1 MCCPPKKNPA
11 APSGRPS
18 LLHKTYTATPLLAL
32 TTLMKSHQPTHPKV
46 RGLIV
51 TGKWLLGGWV
61 GGFSLVLSVQG
72 EGYQCRSCGAK
83 TIEGAAGFFLG
94 GQHINA

>member
-1 MCCPPKKNPA
+1 MLYVTKSWQVYLA
-11 APSGRPS
+11 AVIV
-18 LLHKTYTATPLLAL
+18 LHY
-32 TTLMKSHQPTHPKV
+32 QFFF
-46 RGLIV
+46 IF
-51 TGKWLLGGWV
+51 GGWV

-94 GQHINA
+94 GQHINVWSFS